1 MAMPNGAQQ
10 QQHQHPLAAGPSL
23 HRSISTPAPAPG
35 RMVSNVH
42 QLQHSNPMLMESQQ
56 QQQQQQQQQRHG
68 ATGASGGAAA
78 NQRVGLSRSLSRT
91 EAVKE

>member
-1 MAMPNGAQQ
+1 MAMTNGSQQQ
-10 QQHQHPLAAGPSL
+10 QQHLQHPLAAGPSL
-23 HRSISTPAPAPG
+23 HRSISTPAPVPG

-56 QQQQQQQQQRHG
+56 QQRAGTTQ
-68 ATGASGGAAA
+68 TGPGA
-78 NQRVGLSRSLSRT
+78 NQRVALSRSLSRT